1 MHIDGKR
8 TENTLRIRLI
18 GELDHHHAP
27 QTRDQLDAMIGND
40 HIQKL
45 VINLSGLT
53 FMDSS
58 GIGVLLGRY
67 KLAKARG
74 IEMALED
81 PSAGVERIL
90 RMAGLYN
97 IMQRINTREGQ

>member
-1 MHIDGKR
+1 MHLDGKR
-8 TENTLRIRLI
+8 TDHTLRIRLI

-27 QTRDQLDAMIGND
+27 KTRDQLDAMMMNEQCD
-40 HIQKL
+40 KL
-45 VINLSGLT
+45 IINLSGLT

-74 IEMALED
+74 IEVTLEN
-81 PSAGVERIL
+81 PSVHVDRIL
-90 RMAGLYN
+90 RMAGIYN
-97 IMQRINTREGQ
+97 IMQRINTREE